1 MPCEIITWYM
11 LPAIRRELAIR
22 LIEHHGC
29 TQKEAAGLLGITSA
43 AVSQYLARKR
53 GTVNIDELRIEEVEK
68 SVLLILKGAQPDKEI
83 CRLCNLLISS
93 GALDRI
99 KEVSVA

>member
-29 TQKEAAGLLGITSA
+29 TQKEAAGLLGLTSA